1 MWSLL
6 RQINLYCCGNL
17 PIHPSAQQTD
27 SARESSL
34 RGNKTSVTA
43 HFSGLSG
50 GCPCHVDLLIMI
62 PLSHN
67 LTKPFII
74 IIRYAQGQAAAVTA
88 CGQSGRVDKQ
98 RLTVFP
104 NHSPKWPSFLR
115 SKIKYGCPST
125 PHFYHLTKTLYGLA
139 PAEHTLSSQS
149 SCYSTLQFDGLCVWG
164 AAGDSCLPDFCQLRT
179 KERVTEA
186 RGCAFQANPQLHK

>member
-6 RQINLYCCGNL
+6 RRINMYCCGNL
-17 PIHPSAQQTD
+17 PIHLSAQRMD
-27 SARESSL
+27 SVRESSL
-34 RGNKTSVTA
+34 HGNKISVTA
-43 HFSGLSG
+43 HFLGLSS

-62 PLSHN
+62 PLSQN

-74 IIRYAQGQAAAVTA
+74 TTHYAWEQAAAVTT

-104 NHSPKWPSFLR
+104 NHSPKRPSFLR
-115 SKIKYGCPST
+115 SKIKHGCPST
-125 PHFYHLTKTLYGLA
+125 PHFHHLTITLYGLA
-139 PAEHTLSSQS
+139 PAEHTLSTQS
-149 SCYSTLQFDGLCVWG
+149 SCYTTLQFDALCVWD
-164 AAGDSCLPDFCQLRT
+164 AAGDSCLPDLCQLRT

-186 RGCAFQANPQLHK
+186 RGCDFQANP